1 MPCICIFYLLRFP
14 KDKQRCQQWATTVHR
29 TDAKTGRP
37 WQPGPGALLCS
48 EHFVTEDYIMQ
59 WGRKLL
65 KPDALPS
72 VFSFRPIPVRRKKP
86 KNRSIIVAESQELP
100 EKSSVE
106 VSSQADAVVFEHSY
120 VVGSP
125 TKLRKLNLELCQKL
139 QEKTNQLRNFRR
151 RDGRLR
157 GKIENVLQRLRQKH
171 LVTSQAENLL
181 EAYKD
186 IPLELFKGKSGRGY
200 TAEQKQF
207 STTLH
212 YYSPAAYEYLRRQV
226 KSLPNPRTIRSWLS
240 SYNGDPGLTEQSFAT
255 IAENTSRSDGWAYK
269 LCALH
274 IDEMEVMKKL
284 EFNRNT
290 GKIHGFTDLGAGT

>member
-1 MPCICIFYLLRFP
+1 
-14 KDKQRCQQWATTVHR
+14 
-29 TDAKTGRP
+29 
-37 WQPGPGALLCS
+37 
-48 EHFVTEDYIMQ
+48 MQ

-72 VFSFRPIPVRRKKP
+72 VFSFRPIPVRRKRP
-86 KNRSIIVAESQELP
+86 KNRALAVVEPQELP
-100 EKSSVE
+100 GCSEEASVE
-106 VSSQADAVVFEHSY
+106 VSVARHPDRPTVVSLEHAY

-125 TKLRKLNLELCQKL
+125 TKLRKLNVELTKKL
-139 QEKTNQLRNFRR
+139 QEKTNRLRNFRR
-151 RDGRLR
+151 REGRLR
-157 GKIENVLQRLRQKH
+157 GKISNVIHKLRQKH
-171 LVTSQAENLL
+171 LVTSQAEDLL

-186 IPLELFKGKSGRGY
+186 IPLKLFKGKSGRGY

-226 KSLPNPRTIRSWLS
+226 KSLPNQRTIRSWLS
-240 SYNGDPGLTEQSFAT
+240 SYNGDPGLTEESFET
-255 IAENTSRSDGWAYK
+255 IAERNARSDGWAYK
-269 LCALH
+269 LCAIH

-290 GKIHGFTDLGAGT
+290 GKVHGFTDLGSGT